1 MLQKI
6 GFPQPA
12 NDVFIAYC
20 GPKDFDKAV
29 KEEILLAFAASN
41 PLSAN
46 DQRELLLAKSLNPA
60 DP

>member
-29 KEEILLAFAASN
+29 KEEILLAHGYKEGDNF
-41 PLSAN
+41 
-46 DQRELLLAKSLNPA
+46 
-60 DP
+60 